1 VHVQVRY
8 FAALRE
14 KRGTNTEQVAVAEGE
29 TLQALYERLF
39 PGPPDAR
46 VPVAFARNHA
56 HARPSDTLEDGDEV
70 AFLPPVGGG

>member
-1 VHVQVRY
+1 MQVEVRY

-14 KRGTNTEQVAVAEGE
+14 KRGTPSETVVVSEGE
-29 TLQALYERLF
+29 TLAALYERLF
-39 PGPPDAR
+39 PGPAEQR

-56 HARPSDTLEDGDEV
+56 HARPTDVLHDGDEV